1 MPIFRRF
8 RGVILRLVFNRV
20 LASLGG
26 IALLGTFFFLRFIEF
41 KWETWLSDGLTL
53 LLGATGNALLF
64 VAFQGREPDWIDPA
78 E

>member
-1 MPIFRRF
+1 MPIFRRV

-20 LASLGG
+20 IASLGG

-53 LLGATGNALLF
+53 LLGATGIALLF